1 MFQRLVSKYREIVS
15 FFVIG
20 DRENTLILRLIC
32 LNNTLKNYKSFVIG
46 ELIKSNTI
54 KESEVLAYTRKEDG
68 KNGYQI
74 SITIKNN
81 IIKKENIIVILK
93 SNDKNILL
101 TTKDKFDSVSLMFD
115 SIVSKNLA
123 YTTMIPPFI
132 YEKEEYIKNIQMPAK
147 KNESNFS
154 SEAIE
159 LIKNDVDN
167 ITKNILV
174 HHNTNNKNTRNKN
187 ANSHIDYENKE
198 NAKDLEK
205 KVITSDIAVSLDA
218 QDKEDYSI
226 LRLKTVEKISNKAIK
241 QSNSCKNIENQIFQ
255 KDTII
260 NPSFQLSFEESIKY
274 TFSSLLISKL
284 NTDVKYLVKDVSE
297 TPSLNKNKIEKV
309 YKIAQSELE
318 NSPEISFKLLYNI
331 LKALN
336 IQVSEDF
343 ILVGYSKGK
352 FTLHGELLFMIPVEK
367 SFSNEYIKNKNL
379 TYTNSKVNSEL
390 KYLTC
395 YYTY

>member
-32 LNNTLKNYKSFVIG
+32 LNNILKNYKSFVIG

-74 SITIKNN
+74 SITIENN

-226 LRLKTVEKISNKAIK
+226 LRLKTVEKISNKAIN
-241 QSNSCKNIENQIFQ
+241 QSNSCKNIGNQIFQ

>member
-74 SITIKNN
+74 SITIENN

-174 HHNTNNKNTRNKN
+174 HHNTNNENTRNKN
-187 ANSHIDYENKE
+187 ANSHIDCENKE

-226 LRLKTVEKISNKAIK
+226 LRLKTVEKISNKAIN
-241 QSNSCKNIENQIFQ
+241 QSNSCKNIGNQIFQ

>member
-74 SITIKNN
+74 SITIENN

-174 HHNTNNKNTRNKN
+174 HHNTNNENTRNKN
-187 ANSHIDYENKE
+187 ANSHIDCENKE

-241 QSNSCKNIENQIFQ
+241 QSNSCKNIGNQIFQ

>member
-218 QDKEDYSI
+218 QDKENYSI

-241 QSNSCKNIENQIFQ
+241 QSNSCKNIGNQIFQ